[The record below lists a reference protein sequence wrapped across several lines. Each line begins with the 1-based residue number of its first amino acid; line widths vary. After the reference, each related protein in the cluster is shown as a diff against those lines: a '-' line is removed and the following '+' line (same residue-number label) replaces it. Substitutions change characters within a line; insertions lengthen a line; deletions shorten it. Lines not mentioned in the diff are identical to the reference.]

1 MADRKKN
8 EVDALIR
15 EQGLAKVDT
24 KDLIKITGNTFMGT
38 AMVDGKERYF
48 EIKVVAKADTFDKDE
63 LNALLTERTEV
74 EKRKAETKAKAAAKA
89 KKDAD
94 KRAAKKQ

>member
-1 MADRKKN
+1 MADRKKS

-24 KDLIKITGNTFMGT
+24 KDLTKITGNTFMGT

-74 EKRKAETKAKAAAKA
+74 EKRKAEVKAKAVAKA
-89 KKDAD
+89 KKDAE
-94 KRAAKKQ
+94 KRAAKK

>member
-1 MADRKKN
+1 MADRKKS

-15 EQGLAKVDT
+15 GQGLAKVNT
-24 KDLIKITGNTFMGT
+24 EGLIKITGNTFVGT

-74 EKRKAETKAKAAAKA
+74 EKRKAEVKAKAAAKA
-89 KKDAD
+89 KKDEE
-94 KRAAKKQ
+94 KRAAKK